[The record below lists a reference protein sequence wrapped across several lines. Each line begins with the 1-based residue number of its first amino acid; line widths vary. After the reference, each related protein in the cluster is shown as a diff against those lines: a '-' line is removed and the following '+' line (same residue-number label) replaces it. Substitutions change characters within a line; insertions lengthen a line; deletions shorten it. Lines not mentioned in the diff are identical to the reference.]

1 MVVGRWRLVVCVW
14 IDVWHWCLWLCMC
27 VCVCGVV
34 RKRTYHASYRTVGR
48 YIWRL
53 GRDSGDKK
61 DVSLL
66 GVVVSNIT
74 QQYPYE

>member
-1 MVVGRWRLVVCVW
+1 MRVDRCVALVLVAVYVRLY
-14 IDVWHWCLWLCMC
+14 
-27 VCVCGVV
+27 CVCGVV